1 MRGKGKQVRTRTIL
15 LATAVLLMFVF
26 ISCIASEVSWANKQ
40 ENYDP
45 TRELVALPSI
55 AIGNL
60 NPSARNPGL
69 EILCTGL
76 FDVPGGYC
84 SYFTPGVP
92 FVFPLGANIT
102 ASEETK

>member
-1 MRGKGKQVRTRTIL
+1 MRPRVIL
-15 LATAVLLMFVF
+15 FAVAALVTFVSV
-26 ISCIASEVSWANKQ
+26 SCFASEISWANK
-40 ENYDP
+40 EKAADP
-45 TRELVALPSI
+45 TRKLVGLPSI

-60 NPSARNPGL
+60 SPAARNPGL

-92 FVFPLGANIT
+92 LFFPPGANIT
-102 ASEETK
+102 VGEEGR